1 MKAQGHT
8 LSKMIAGILV
18 ALTVSVAHA
27 QIGGDVINAKV
38 PFDFVVGTRTFAAG
52 EYSLDS
58 RLPGTMLIRNQ
69 EGKAVVAI
77 GAHSVQ
83 SSKLQKST
91 KLVFNAYNG
100 YYFLSQIWIE
110 GRNMGRELPKSPV
123 ETEVATKHAPRTQVS
138 LLVADR
144 R

>member
-1 MKAQGHT
+1 MKTQGHT
-8 LSKMIAGILV
+8 LSKMIAGTLV
-18 ALTVSVAHA
+18 ALMVSVAHA

-52 EYSLDS
+52 EYSVDS
-58 RLPGTMLIRNQ
+58 RLPGTMLMRNQ
-69 EGKAVVAI
+69 EGQAVAAI
-77 GAHSVQ
+77 VTYSVQ
-83 SSKLQKST
+83 SSEFQKST

-100 YYFLSQIWIE
+100 HYFLSQIWIE

-123 ETEVATKHAPRTQVS
+123 ETEVATKHAPGAQVA

>member
-1 MKAQGHT
+1 
-8 LSKMIAGILV
+8 MIAGILV
-18 ALTVSVAHA
+18 ALTVSIAHA

-52 EYSLDS
+52 EYSVDS
-58 RLPGTMLIRNQ
+58 RLPGTMLMRNQ
-69 EGKAVVAI
+69 EGQAVAAI
-77 GAHSVQ
+77 VTYSVQ
-83 SSKLQKST
+83 SSEFQKST

-100 YYFLSQIWIE
+100 HYFLSQIWIE

-123 ETEVATKHAPRTQVS
+123 ETEVATKHAPGAQVA